1 MTTEPQRPPDAAKM
15 IEICQ
20 MYVLGE
26 DMGVVVPEPYIPYF
40 PDAWNG
46 LLVLAEAQ
54 NLAGDKK
61 YQEWLSGLPPD
72 KRFRRLRRGVQG
84 QLGVQ
89 PWDDGSL
96 KIAVAAA
103 LEEEPDA
110 TAVSNAVPWSLAD
123 NNGRNAN
130 PSKALRSKAVEFWA
144 DLLPRIRARRIV
156 ASGNVAFSVT
166 KQALEESG
174 EQNRTQLIHWWHPS
188 PRALSPRSSKF
199 SVEEMLGKFPVIAL
213 LKERHGDWFK
223 KYERNKV
230 YFACRAISPT
240 FGDSEQLQPA
250 LVGEKEPDKANGR

>member
-1 MTTEPQRPPDAAKM
+1 MEADSSQRPDETELCDICRQHILEDTTAA
-15 IEICQ
+15 I
-20 MYVLGE
+20 
-26 DMGVVVPEPYIPYF
+26 VPEPYIPYF
-40 PDAWNG
+40 PEGWNG

-54 NLAGDKK
+54 NLAGDRK
-61 YQEWLSGLPPD
+61 YQEWLCDLPPD
-72 KRFRRLRRGVQG
+72 QRFRRLRRGDRD

-123 NNGRNAN
+123 SIGRNAN

-144 DLLPRIRARRIV
+144 DLLPRVRARRIV
-156 ASGNVAFSVT
+156 AVGNVAFRAMER
-166 KQALEESG
+166 ALERSG
-174 EQNRTQLIHWWHPS
+174 EQDRPPLTHWWHPS

-199 SVEEMLGKFPVIAL
+199 SVEEMLARFPVIAL
-213 LKERHGDWFK
+213 LKERHKDWFE
-223 KYERNKV
+223 KYEKNKV

-240 FGDSEQLQPA
+240 FGDSDELAARP
-250 LVGEKEPDKANGR
+250 G